1 MHKPQEGI
9 CAEPSIHSWVLLLD
23 VTSDDVHGLRQQLSR
38 FPQFADKLADRFSEA
53 HLSCV
58 LAIGEGYWDVF
69 SATRPRELAPQPE
82 FLDSEYPLPPSHA
95 DLALIFR
102 ADRMDANYF
111 AGRVML
117 EWLQDF
123 VALNEEIHGFRYLD
137 GRDLFGFRIEPDMVH
152 GIQRRSLALVPESD
166 SKEFAAGS
174 YLWLQRYYLDI
185 KRWDAL
191 DVEAQREVM
200 GREKVT
206 GQPCLTEQPSHRDK
220 TKRELANNQSLAVWR
235 VQMPV
240 ASMQTTGE
248 VVFHWSRSQ
257 KDIEQFLAQRYCAGV
272 NAEVTSEENTAD
284 PLLNYQTA
292 ERNHIMFAPSR
303 TWLAE
308 L

>member
-58 LAIGEGYWDVF
+58 LAVGEGYWDILA
-69 SATRPRELAPQPE
+69 ATRPRELAPQPE
-82 FLDSEYPLPPSHA
+82 FLETEYPLPPTHA

-137 GRDLFGFRIEPDMVH
+137 GRDLFGFRIDPDMPH
-152 GIQRRSLALVPESD
+152 GVERRTLALIPESS
-166 SKEFAAGS
+166 SKEFAGGS
-174 YLWLQRYYLDI
+174 YLWLQRYFLDI
-185 KRWDAL
+185 KRWDKV
-191 DVEAQREVM
+191 DDETQRDVM
-200 GREKVT
+200 GREKVS
-206 GQPCLTEQPSHRDK
+206 GQAWVTEQPSHREK
-220 TKRELANNQSLAVWR
+220 TCRILANGQELALWR

-240 ASMQTTGE
+240 ASMQTAGE

-257 KDIEQFLAQRYCAGV
+257 KDIEQFMAQRYCFNEG
-272 NAEVTSEENTAD
+272 NNEAD
-284 PLLNYQTA
+284 PLLSYQTA
-292 ERNHIMFAPSR
+292 ERNDIMFAPSR
-303 TWLAE
+303 TWLTD

>member
-23 VTSDDVHGLRQQLSR
+23 VTSDDVHGLRQQISR
-38 FPQFADKLADRFSEA
+38 FPQFADKLSDRFSEA

-58 LAIGEGYWDVF
+58 LAVGEGYWDILA
-69 SATRPRELAPQPE
+69 STRPRELASQPE
-82 FLDSEYPLPPSHA
+82 FPHNEYPLPPSHA

-137 GRDLFGFRIEPDMVH
+137 GRDLFGFKIDPDMAH
-152 GIQRRSLALVPESD
+152 GMHRRSLAFIPETE
-166 SKEFAAGS
+166 SKEFAGGS
-174 YLWLQRYYLDI
+174 YLWLQRYFLDI
-185 KRWDAL
+185 KRWDTL
-191 DVEAQREVM
+191 PVEEQRAIM
-200 GREKVT
+200 GREKVSSQPWPT
-206 GQPCLTEQPSHRDK
+206 EGANHKEKTSRIMANGQ
-220 TKRELANNQSLAVWR
+220 ELAIWR

-240 ASMQTTGE
+240 ASMQTAGE
-248 VVFHWSRSQ
+248 LVFHWSRSQ
-257 KDIEQFLAQRYCAGV
+257 KDIEQFLAQRYCA
-272 NAEVTSEENTAD
+272 NEYDEVSAD
-284 PLLNYQTA
+284 PLLNFQTA
-292 ERNHIMFAPSR
+292 ERNDIMFAPSR

-308 L
+308 LK